1 MTYQPALD
9 KAWEDLADLA
19 GAKVSAVRFLGDEYA
34 IDIARRTVLSL
45 SCNIPARDYAA
56 IVILHYLIRK
66 RRLKILPRPTGD
78 WIDFKELEGGEAYY
92 PAFRKRTIE
101 KIAAKYA
108 SRPDD
113 LAVSTK
119 RFFARKADVGDVSF
133 VVQAF
138 SEVPILIALYKA
150 DDEFGPDA
158 NILFD
163 RDISGIFCTE
173 DIVVMT
179 EILAHAL

>member
-1 MTYQPALD
+1 MTYRAALD
-9 KAWEDLADLA
+9 RAWNDLADLTA
-19 GAKVSAVRFLGDEYA
+19 PRHITVRFFTDEYTV
-34 IDIARRTVLSL
+34 DIAGKTIMSL
-45 SCNIPARDYAA
+45 SCGVPAKDYAA
-56 IVILHYLIRK
+56 IVMLHYLIRK
-66 RRLKILPRPTGD
+66 VRLTVLPRPTGD

-101 KIAAKYA
+101 KIAAKYGK
-108 SRPDD
+108 RPDD
-113 LAVSTK
+113 FAAAAG
-119 RFFARKADVGDVSF
+119 RFFARKADVGDVGF

-138 SEVPILIALYKA
+138 SEVPILVALYKA

-173 DIVVMT
+173 DIVVLT